1 MYCLLLAVVERR
13 HGHGAGGGVV
23 LGSLPHPGE
32 LWLVSWPRAE
42 HWLVQVPAWVWG
54 AVAGEQQPDG
64 GTTQNYACFS
74 YAADYLVIDTN
85 TANDAVNPLCQRD

>member
-1 MYCLLLAVVERR
+1 M
-13 HGHGAGGGVV
+13 
-23 LGSLPHPGE
+23 
-32 LWLVSWPRAE
+32 
-42 HWLVQVPAWVWG
+42 PAWVWG

-85 TANDAVNPLCQRD
+85 TANNAVNPLCQRD

>member
-1 MYCLLLAVVERR
+1 MGRE
-13 HGHGAGGGVV
+13 GAWYWAH
-23 LGSLPHPGE
+23 SLTP
-32 LWLVSWPRAE
+32 VSCDWSAGPRADL
-42 HWLVQVPAWVWG
+42 WLVQVPAWVWG